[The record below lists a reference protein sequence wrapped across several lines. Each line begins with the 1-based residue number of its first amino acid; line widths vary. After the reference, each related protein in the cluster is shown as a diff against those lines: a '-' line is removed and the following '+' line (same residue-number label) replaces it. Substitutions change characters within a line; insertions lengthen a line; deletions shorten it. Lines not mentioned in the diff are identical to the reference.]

1 MSEEKKGIT
10 SEDVAQEVSNILS
23 AKKQRNILLII
34 LLLLLF
40 GAWFG
45 YNKYS
50 NMKVD
55 LAISEQN
62 AAALSDSVR
71 VEKAKNDDLV
81 YSKNILVT
89 DKKNLEDLNA
99 DLAEEL
105 ANHKGK
111 IRELQKIIAQI
122 ESDTVYIPTEVVIYL
137 NDDSTKTYG
146 LSWEHDTTY
155 SENNFRQLAG
165 VSKFDLDSNGVIT
178 PLETVITKDLIN
190 FTLTTGLREK
200 DGNIEIFASSPYPN
214 LVITEMDGAI
224 IDPKKHPV
232 IKKFTKKKRFGI
244 GPYVGF
250 GLGVNTFPT
259 VNAGFGFQIGIG
271 VHYDIFRF

>member
-1 MSEEKKGIT
+1 MKEENGIT
-10 SEDVAQEVSNILS
+10 SEDVAQEVTNILS
-23 AKKQRNILLII
+23 AKRQRNILLII
-34 LLLLLF
+34 ILLLLF

-45 YNKYS
+45 YNKYAT
-50 NMKVD
+50 MKTD
-55 LAISEQN
+55 LAISQQN
-62 AAALSDSVR
+62 EAALADSVR
-71 VEKAKNDDLV
+71 VEKNKVGDLT
-81 YSKNILVT
+81 YSKNILIA

-105 ANHKGK
+105 SKTKGK
-111 IRELQKIIAQI
+111 VRELNKIITQI
-122 ESDTVYIPTEVVIYL
+122 EADTVYIPTEVVIYV

-165 VSKFDLDSNGVIT
+165 VSKFDLDSNGIIT
-178 PLETVITKDLIN
+178 PLETIITKDLIN
-190 FTLTTGLREK
+190 FSLTTGLREK
-200 DGNIEIFASSPYPN
+200 DGNIEIFATSPYPN
-214 LVITEMDGAI
+214 LVVTEMNGAI

-244 GPYVGF
+244 GPYVGV
-250 GLGVNTFPT
+250 GIGVNTTPT
-259 VNAGFGFQIGIG
+259 VNVGLGFQIGIG